1 MTQAIVDVIII
12 GGGPAGLYAA
22 FYAGLRDLTVTVLEA
37 QDELGGKINFYPEKF
52 VWDVGALPATRGIDV
67 RTNLIQQAQTFQA
80 NFYTS
85 SKAVEI
91 TKEDNIFY
99 LEDEQGRI
107 HPGCTVLFAIGGG
120 IVSPKKL
127 TVPID
132 TAVQDHVYYAFPD
145 YRILK
150 DTHMIV
156 SGGGDGAVDYA
167 NECLKFTDTVSIIYR
182 GDKLK
187 AHEASITSFKE
198 NGGKVILASDIRA
211 IRQSPDKRMELLLD
225 DHTTLTADHL
235 LVQHGHD
242 RDSSFLDKLA
252 FEFNREQDFYLAC
265 EEPTITNVPGC
276 FAAGDI
282 QFSKGKVYLL
292 AGAFQE
298 AALSVNQIK
307 QYLDPESF
315 GHGMVSSHNEKFDD
329 FNQTLIEQMDDAN

>member
-1 MTQAIVDVIII
+1 MTQSMVDVVII

-67 RTNLIQQAQTFQA
+67 RTNLIQQAQTFNA

-91 TKEDNIFY
+91 TKEKNIFY
-99 LEDEQGRI
+99 VEDEHGRI
-107 HPGCTVLFAIGGG
+107 HPGRTVLFAIGGG
-120 IVSPKKL
+120 IISPKKL

-132 TAVQDHVYYAFPD
+132 TAVQNHVYYAFPD
-145 YRILK
+145 YHLLK
-150 DTHMIV
+150 NTHIIV

-167 NECLKFTDTVSIIYR
+167 NECLKFTDTVTIIYR
-182 GDKLK
+182 GEKLK
-187 AHEASITSFKE
+187 AHEASITFFKN
-198 NGGKVILASDIRA
+198 NGGKIILSSDIRA
-211 IRQSPDKRMELLLD
+211 IHKSPTQRMELILD
-225 DHTTLTADHL
+225 NHTTLTGDHL
-235 LVQHGHD
+235 LVQHGHN

-252 FEFNREQDFYLAC
+252 LEFNKEQDFYLAC
-265 EEPTITNVPGC
+265 DEPTITNIPGC

-298 AALSVNQIK
+298 AALSINQIK
-307 QYLDPESF
+307 RYLDPESYE
-315 GHGMVSSHNEKFDD
+315 HGMVSSHNEKFDD
-329 FNQTLIEQMDDAN
+329 LNQALINE